1 MRRPFIKIKE
11 GKMTYGQRIDLGVIL
26 GSKTTSESQKFSDV
40 FKCLYG
46 EEIKIK
52 EFNDFMLQYEEVLS
66 GLTFWI
72 EQEKTMLK
80 YEPSL
85 LEVRAG
91 LSALIE
97 KIGDFGTVKSLAKA
111 YGKDPDEILNWEYA
125 KVFGI
130 LYTDLEESKYQKKYQ
145 EISQKK

>member
-11 GKMTYGQRIDLGVIL
+11 GKMTYGQRIDLGIIL
-26 GSKTTSESQKFSDV
+26 GSNIQSESQKFSEV

-46 EEIKIK
+46 EEIKVN
-52 EFNDFMLQYEEVLS
+52 EFTGFMQQYQEVLS
-66 GLTFWI
+66 GLIYWM
-72 EQEKTMLK
+72 EQEKNLLK

-85 LEVRAG
+85 LEIKAG
-91 LSALIE
+91 ISALME

-111 YGKDPDEILNWEYA
+111 YSKDPDEILNWEYA

-130 LYTDLEESKYQKKYQ
+130 LYTDLEESKYQKKYYDL
-145 EISQKK
+145 SQKK